1 MLSSMKTT
9 RCSAG
14 TACFPEGTSGRF
26 LLGPIGP
33 FTGRFSPRTNHCRSS
48 SFLPGTLRSP
58 GSEVNGRTMKEIE
71 LSSLHPLV
79 TLLLREDL
87 RHRCLLRPMK
97 VSFASSLRTTR
108 HDGACCPGRPFFRA
122 ARHAASV
129 SAANASAS
137 TRQAR
142 KNNPARTQA
151 APDCESHCEFR
162 SPLCFYGREMV
173 SRLTVF
179 VHLILKSKS

>member
-1 MLSSMKTT
+1 MNLSASDAVPARQPVRTMFSQLDAKAQKM
-9 RCSAG
+9 RKCDGCIIESLVRDAFLNEDD
-14 TACFPEGTSGRF
+14 AVFCRDSLFPRGYVQQVF
-26 LLGPIGP
+26 A
-33 FTGRFSPRTNHCRSS
+33 RTDRPVHGEISS
-48 SFLPGTLRSP
+48 SFLSGTLRSP
-58 GSEVNGRTMKEIE
+58 GSEVNGCTMKEIE

-108 HDGACCPGRPFFRA
+108 HDSTCRPGRPFFRA

-137 TRQAR
+137 TR
-142 KNNPARTQA
+142 
-151 APDCESHCEFR
+151 H
-162 SPLCFYGREMV
+162 SP
-173 SRLTVF
+173 
-179 VHLILKSKS
+179 